1 MGSPLHARSPSR
13 SRSPSRRSLTRGTS
27 CSSGFVVLILILRS
41 AVWYLE
47 SGRFGPGGGAGEGR
61 TSAHERPRGQ
71 ARYRECERRRE
82 QLPRGCRRLRR
93 GPAGGAAE
101 ARLPEGHDEMED
113 RRHGSEGPDE
123 VERRAPFRV
132 RTEAAG
138 AEEEDRPEDEKEVQ
152 GPPGHGARAHSQLG
166 EIGPRVLVL
175 ELGARAGAH
184 PLPIRAP

>member
-1 MGSPLHARSPSR
+1 MGESPSCPLPLALPLPLPTQFDSRNVLLVWIRCPYPDSPQR
-13 SRSPSRRSLTRGTS
+13 S
-27 CSSGFVVLILILRS
+27 VV
-41 AVWYLE
+41 LE
-47 SGRFGPGGGAGEGR
+47 SGRFGPGEGAGGGEGR

-113 RRHGSEGPDE
+113 RRHGGEDPDE

-166 EIGPRVLVL
+166 AIGPRVLVL
-175 ELGARAGAH
+175 AL
-184 PLPIRAP
+184 